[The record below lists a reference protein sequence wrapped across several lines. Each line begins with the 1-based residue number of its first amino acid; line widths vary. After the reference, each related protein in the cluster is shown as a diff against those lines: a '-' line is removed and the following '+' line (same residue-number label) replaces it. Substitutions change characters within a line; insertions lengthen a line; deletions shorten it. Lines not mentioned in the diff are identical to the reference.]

1 MVVFCLPAH
10 SSHLLQPLDVVVF
23 QPYKH
28 YHAEGVEAATR
39 TGCGNFDKAEF
50 LDSIDSIRQQT
61 FKSSTIHTAFRATR
75 LIPYN
80 PDMVI
85 SNLREIDITPP
96 PQPPPPTESPACI
109 PMTIASLKTISDEL
123 LQEGKELPQGFQ
135 NKLKLVLQGGLAL
148 AQSGALAM
156 EHMEHTRAAEEA
168 RNARRRGQSR
178 RLIQKGGVIYP
189 SEAREMVKRKE
200 DMAVDQAERDLRR
213 AQNVPRKL
221 DKEERKPFLD
231 EIKAKA
237 KAMAQQRRAKEV
249 QKRRISKLIIRG
261 IKQQARLWNL
271 M

>member
-1 MVVFCLPAH
+1 M
-10 SSHLLQPLDVVVF
+10 
-23 QPYKH
+23 
-28 YHAEGVEAATR
+28 
-39 TGCGNFDKAEF
+39 
-50 LDSIDSIRQQT
+50 
-61 FKSSTIHTAFRATR
+61 
-75 LIPYN
+75 
-80 PDMVI
+80 
-85 SNLREIDITPP
+85 DITTP
-96 PQPPPPTESPACI
+96 PQPPLPTKSPAGI
-109 PMTIASLKTISDEL
+109 PMTIASLKTMSDEL

-156 EHMEHTRAAEEA
+156 EHMEHTRTAEGA

-178 RLIQKGGVIYP
+178 RQIQKGGVINA

-200 DMAVDQAERDLRR
+200 DMAGEKADRDLRR
-213 AQNVPRKL
+213 AQNAQRKL

-231 EIKAKA
+231 EIKAKV

-249 QKRRISKLIIRG
+249 QKRRISRLIIRG